1 MSGSVRFAILG
12 PLLVSRDG
20 AVVPVGGPKQQAL
33 LTLLLLRP
41 NRVNSTGWLTDAL
54 WDGDPPPSAQ
64 VTLRSYVAALRRA
77 LEPGRG
83 ARAQGTVVVGHAGGY
98 ELRVPPEAVDAAE
111 FVALAE
117 AGARALA
124 AGDPATA
131 ERDYTRALALWRG
144 DPPAG
149 NLSAVH
155 AEVARLAET
164 RLAVEEGRCTAAVA
178 GGRHH
183 AVLPDLRRFVAEQ
196 PARESA
202 RGQLMLALYR
212 AGRQTEALA
221 VHDEGRRFL
230 ATEFGVEPGA
240 ALRELHH
247 RILSHMVP
255 EAGPTVHIGHEGAPA
270 GFAGREAGREA
281 RPAGFVGRVAEL
293 AVLGEHL
300 GAALRGGGR
309 MVAVVGE
316 AGIGKT
322 TLATAV
328 TDRAAAAGV
337 PVVWGR
343 CPAVGQ
349 APPFWLWSQIV
360 RGLLALPHA
369 EAPAAA
375 LTGFVGG
382 PSTVDVA
389 PDPAARFRAY
399 EAVSALV
406 RAAAAPSGLVLVL
419 DDLHAADPD
428 SLLLTR
434 FLAAT
439 VHTGRTLV
447 VATLRPYER
456 DPALVETLD
465 DLARGA
471 GSGQL
476 RLAGLDPAGVA
487 DLVAARTGAPA
498 PDDVVRRLAER
509 TGGNPFFLTEVLGA
523 PGERLPPSVRDAV
536 RLRLDGVRDAVTR
549 ECLDVLGVA
558 GRDLELR
565 LLAAVTGAP
574 AAELLAGPA
583 AAQLVTEAG
592 PGAVRFRHP
601 LFAEVAYA
609 ELPAARRAALHARLA
624 SAAADPYPGALTAG
638 EIAFHYGR
646 SIGLGHAGD
655 FLRWTVRAADDAARR
670 LAYEDALA
678 HLARAT
684 DQLAP
689 NAATSPGAAAAEL
702 DVQLRRAALLQITV
716 GVGSDAVAEAAARA
730 RWLLP
735 YTGTGTDV
743 RAALWT
749 LGEVACN
756 RAEYTVAED
765 LARQLLASAPSAG
778 ASNDSGA
785 PAEEPLGAGAPPREP
800 LGAGAPP
807 REPLGAG
814 APSDEP
820 IGAGAPSDE
829 LLAVAGP
836 YLLGV
841 ACYFTGRLAEA
852 DEHLSTAVD
861 RLAAV
866 DPRHLRSQAGRTRP
880 SPRTTSVPSSAR
892 CAACPPPPGRTCPR
906 PRHSPSAATTRTAAP
921 TPPCTPPGPPCRSTT
936 SPPPSPPPGAAAR
949 SAPARACPTSS
960 PPATSW
966 RPGRPCTPVHPPP
979 SPRCAPPARRST
991 ASACAPRGPSP
1002 SPPWPTPTSPPAT
1015 APPPPPSPP
1024 KASPPPRP
1032 WANRSSPP
1040 SSSASAA
1047 SPPPTRK
1054 TSTPAP
1060 PPLPPRAPC
1069 SSCTASGADPGRR
1082 KRSGSGGQGD
1092 PVVLALLAHPP
1103 DAGND
1108 APGNGHQRE
1117 HLGQVGD
1124 EHRVVVPVGAAPHQ
1138 VLRGAPRPHRVDGE
1152 SRLEVDV
1159 GPHGVRHEALTQIR
1173 VGPPVVDPE
1182 HQVPVLVVGH
1192 FQDRALARCDDRLR
1206 ADVSKVKIVS
1216 RRRRKRHR
1224 VDVRCP
1230 AETGVSGVSAAF
1242 QGCRSAFWEI
1252 GRVGPAGGTRRR

>member
-20 AVVPVGGPKQQAL
+20 AAVPVGGPKQQAL

-111 FVALAE
+111 FAALAE

-124 AGDPATA
+124 AGDPAAA

-149 NLSAVH
+149 DLSAVH

-178 GGRHH
+178 AGRHL

-212 AGRQTEALA
+212 AGRQTEALT

-230 ATEFGVEPGA
+230 AAEFGVEPGA

-247 RILSHMVP
+247 RILSHTVP
-255 EAGPTVHIGHEGAPA
+255 EVEPTVHIGHEAASP
-270 GFAGREAGREA
+270 GFAGRESGREA
-281 RPAGFVGRVAEL
+281 APTGFVGRGAEL

-360 RGLLALPHA
+360 RGLLTLPHA
-369 EAPAAA
+369 EPPAAA

-382 PSTVDVA
+382 PSTVDVT

-434 FLAAT
+434 FLATT

-456 DPALVETLD
+456 DPALVETLA

-498 PDDVVRRLAER
+498 PGDVVRRLAER

-689 NAATSPGAAAAEL
+689 HAATSPGAAAAEL

-765 LARQLLASAPSAG
+765 LARQLIASAPPAG
-778 ASNDSGA
+778 APHDSGA
-785 PAEEPLGAGAPPREP
+785 PP
-800 LGAGAPP
+800 
-807 REPLGAG
+807 
-814 APSDEP
+814 
-820 IGAGAPSDE
+820 DE
-829 LLAVAGP
+829 LLAAAGP

-866 DPRHLRSQAGRTRP
+866 DPRHLRSHAGRTPALAAYNFRALVRSLRGRP
-880 SPRTTSVPSSAR
+880 
-892 CAACPPPPGRTCPR
+892 
-906 PRHSPSAATTRTAAP
+906 
-921 TPPCTPPGPPCRSTT
+921 
-936 SPPPSPPPGAAAR
+936 AAAR
-949 SAPARACPTSS
+949 EDL
-960 PPATSW
+960 
-966 RPGRPCTPVHPPP
+966 
-979 SPRCAPPARRST
+979 
-991 ASACAPRGPSP
+991 
-1002 SPPWPTPTSPPAT
+1002 
-1015 APPPPPSPP
+1015 
-1024 KASPPPRP
+1024 
-1032 WANRSSPP
+1032 
-1040 SSSASAA
+1040 ASAA
-1047 SPPPTRK
+1047 
-1054 TSTPAP
+1054 
-1060 PPLPPRAPC
+1060 
-1069 SSCTASGADPGRR
+1069 
-1082 KRSGSGGQGD
+1082 
-1092 PVVLALLAHPP
+1092 
-1103 DAGND
+1103 
-1108 APGNGHQRE
+1108 
-1117 HLGQVGD
+1117 
-1124 EHRVVVPVGAAPHQ
+1124 
-1138 VLRGAPRPHRVDGE
+1138 
-1152 SRLEVDV
+1152 
-1159 GPHGVRHEALTQIR
+1159 
-1173 VGPPVVDPE
+1173 
-1182 HQVPVLVVGH
+1182 
-1192 FQDRALARCDDRLR
+1192 ALAERCDDPYGRANAALYAAWTALQEHDVPAGLAAARRCREIGARQGMPHFVTTGEFVAAWAAVHTGTPAAIATMRTTGEAIHHLGLRATRTISIAAMADAHLAAGDRTTAATLATEGLTAAAAMGEQVLTAELLRVRGLATANQEDLRTGAGIATTQGADLLLHRLR
-1206 ADVSKVKIVS
+1206 
-1216 RRRRKRHR
+1216 R
-1224 VDVRCP
+1224 
-1230 AETGVSGVSAAF
+1230 
-1242 QGCRSAFWEI
+1242 
-1252 GRVGPAGGTRRR
+1252 

>member
-20 AVVPVGGPKQQAL
+20 AAVPVGGPKQQAL

-41 NRVNSTGWLTDAL
+41 NRVNSTGWLADAL
-54 WDGDPPPSAQ
+54 WDGDPPPSAH

-98 ELRVPPEAVDAAE
+98 ELRVPPEAIDAVE
-111 FVALAE
+111 FAALAGS
-117 AGARALA
+117 GARALA

-149 NLSAVH
+149 DLSAVR

-164 RLAVEEGRCTAAVA
+164 RLAAEEGRCTAAVA
-178 GGRHH
+178 AGRHL

-230 ATEFGVEPGA
+230 AAEFGVEPGA
-240 ALRELHH
+240 ELRELHH
-247 RILSHMVP
+247 RILSHTVP
-255 EAGPTVHIGHEGAPA
+255 GAEPTVLIGPGTTPAGLVEGGTAPA
-270 GFAGREAGREA
+270 GSVGRGAGPVGSAGRGTA
-281 RPAGFVGRVAEL
+281 PAGFVGRGAEL
-293 AVLGEHL
+293 AVLDEHL

-322 TLATAV
+322 TLVTAV
-328 TDRAAAAGV
+328 ADRAAAAGV

-349 APPFWLWSQIV
+349 PPPFWLWSQIV
-360 RGLLALPHA
+360 RGLLALPHV

-375 LTGFVGG
+375 LTGFVDG
-382 PSTVDVA
+382 PSTADGA
-389 PDPAARFRAY
+389 AGPAARFRAY

-419 DDLHAADPD
+419 DDLHAADAD

-434 FLAAT
+434 FLATT
-439 VHTGRTLV
+439 VHTGRMLGL
-447 VATLRPYER
+447 ATLRPYES
-456 DPALVETLD
+456 DPALVETLN

-476 RLAGLDPAGVA
+476 RLAGLDTAGVA

-509 TGGNPFFLTEVLGA
+509 TGGNPFFLTEILAA

-536 RLRLDGVRDAVTR
+536 RLRLDGVRDAGTR

-565 LLAAVTGAP
+565 LLAVVTGAP
-574 AAELLAGPA
+574 AAELLAGQA
-583 AAQLVTEAG
+583 AAQLLTEAG

-624 SAAADPYPGALTAG
+624 SAAAASYPGGLTAG

-655 FLRWTVRAADDAARR
+655 HLQWTVRAADDAARR
-670 LAYEDALA
+670 LAYEDAIA

-689 NAATSPGAAAAEL
+689 HATTSPDAAAAEL
-702 DVQLRRAALLQITV
+702 DVQLRRAALLQSTV

-735 YTGTGTDV
+735 YTGAGTDV

-756 RAEYTVAED
+756 RAEYAVAED
-765 LARQLLASAPSAG
+765 LARRLIAAAPPAGRGAPAEGALDSSAPAG
-778 ASNDSGA
+778 GLSGGLLGAGA
-785 PAEEPLGAGAPPREP
+785 PAEEPF
-800 LGAGAPP
+800 
-807 REPLGAG
+807 GAG
-814 APSDEP
+814 APSDQ
-820 IGAGAPSDE
+820 
-829 LLAVAGP
+829 LLAAAGP

-866 DPRHLRSQAGRTRP
+866 DPRHLRAQAGRTP
-880 SPRTTSVPSSAR
+880 AL
-892 CAACPPPPGRTCPR
+892 AAHNFR
-906 PRHSPSAATTRTAAP
+906 ALV
-921 TPPCTPPGPPCRSTT
+921 RSLRGL
-936 SPPPSPPPGAAAR
+936 PAAALEDLD
-949 SAPARACPTSS
+949 
-960 PPATSW
+960 
-966 RPGRPCTPVHPPP
+966 
-979 SPRCAPPARRST
+979 
-991 ASACAPRGPSP
+991 
-1002 SPPWPTPTSPPAT
+1002 
-1015 APPPPPSPP
+1015 
-1024 KASPPPRP
+1024 
-1032 WANRSSPP
+1032 
-1040 SSSASAA
+1040 AA
-1047 SPPPTRK
+1047 
-1054 TSTPAP
+1054 A
-1060 PPLPPRAPC
+1060 
-1069 SSCTASGADPGRR
+1069 
-1082 KRSGSGGQGD
+1082 
-1092 PVVLALLAHPP
+1092 
-1103 DAGND
+1103 
-1108 APGNGHQRE
+1108 
-1117 HLGQVGD
+1117 
-1124 EHRVVVPVGAAPHQ
+1124 
-1138 VLRGAPRPHRVDGE
+1138 
-1152 SRLEVDV
+1152 
-1159 GPHGVRHEALTQIR
+1159 
-1173 VGPPVVDPE
+1173 
-1182 HQVPVLVVGH
+1182 
-1192 FQDRALARCDDRLR
+1192 ALAERCDDPYGRANAALYAAWTALQEHDVPASLAAAQRCRDIGARQGMPHFVTTGDFVAAWAAVHTGTPADLATMRTTGEAIHRLGLR
-1206 ADVSKVKIVS
+1206 ATRTISIAAMAEAHLAAGDRTTAAALATEGLTAAAAVGEQVLTAELLRV
-1216 RRRRKRHR
+1216 RGLATGNPEDLHAATHTATTQGAHLLLHR
-1224 VDVRCP
+1224 L
-1230 AETGVSGVSAAF
+1230 
-1242 QGCRSAFWEI
+1242 
-1252 GRVGPAGGTRRR
+1252 GR

>member
-20 AVVPVGGPKQQAL
+20 AAVPVGGPKQQAL

-64 VTLRSYVAALRRA
+64 VTLRGYVAALRRA

-111 FVALAE
+111 FAALAE

-124 AGDPATA
+124 AGAPATA
-131 ERDYTRALALWRG
+131 EREYTRALTLWRG

-149 NLSAVH
+149 DLSAVH

-178 GGRHH
+178 AGRHH

-230 ATEFGVEPGA
+230 AAEFGVEPGA

-247 RILSHMVP
+247 RILSHTVP
-255 EAGPTVHIGHEGAPA
+255 DAAPTVHIGHEAVPA
-270 GFAGREAGREA
+270 GFAGREAEREAGREA
-281 RPAGFVGRVAEL
+281 RPAGFVGRGAEL
-293 AVLGEHL
+293 VVLGEHL

-369 EAPAAA
+369 GAPAAA

-406 RAAAAPSGLVLVL
+406 RAAATPSGLVLVL

-434 FLAAT
+434 FLAT
-439 VHTGRTLV
+439 TIHTGRTLV

-456 DPALVETLD
+456 EPALVETLD

-476 RLAGLDPAGVA
+476 RLAGLDTAGVA

-565 LLAAVTGAP
+565 LLAAVTGVP

-684 DQLAP
+684 DELAP
-689 NAATSPGAAAAEL
+689 HAATSPGAAAAEL

-756 RAEYTVAED
+756 RAEYAVAED
-765 LARQLLASAPSAG
+765 LARQLLASAPPVA
-778 ASNDSGA
+778 APHDSGA
-785 PAEEPLGAGAPPREP
+785 AAKRPLDADTPAKEPPDAGAPGEEPLGAGAPP
-800 LGAGAPP
+800 
-807 REPLGAG
+807 
-814 APSDEP
+814 
-820 IGAGAPSDE
+820 DE
-829 LLAVAGP
+829 LLAAAGP

-852 DEHLSTAVD
+852 DGHLSTAVD

-866 DPRHLRSQAGRTRP
+866 DPRHLRSQAGRTP
-880 SPRTTSVPSSAR
+880 AL
-892 CAACPPPPGRTCPR
+892 AAYNFR
-906 PRHSPSAATTRTAAP
+906 ALV
-921 TPPCTPPGPPCRSTT
+921 RSLRGL
-936 SPPPSPPPGAAAR
+936 PAAAR
-949 SAPARACPTSS
+949 EDL
-960 PPATSW
+960 
-966 RPGRPCTPVHPPP
+966 
-979 SPRCAPPARRST
+979 
-991 ASACAPRGPSP
+991 
-1002 SPPWPTPTSPPAT
+1002 
-1015 APPPPPSPP
+1015 
-1024 KASPPPRP
+1024 
-1032 WANRSSPP
+1032 
-1040 SSSASAA
+1040 ASAA
-1047 SPPPTRK
+1047 
-1054 TSTPAP
+1054 
-1060 PPLPPRAPC
+1060 
-1069 SSCTASGADPGRR
+1069 
-1082 KRSGSGGQGD
+1082 
-1092 PVVLALLAHPP
+1092 
-1103 DAGND
+1103 
-1108 APGNGHQRE
+1108 
-1117 HLGQVGD
+1117 
-1124 EHRVVVPVGAAPHQ
+1124 
-1138 VLRGAPRPHRVDGE
+1138 
-1152 SRLEVDV
+1152 
-1159 GPHGVRHEALTQIR
+1159 
-1173 VGPPVVDPE
+1173 
-1182 HQVPVLVVGH
+1182 
-1192 FQDRALARCDDRLR
+1192 ALAERCDDPYGRANAALYAAWTALQEHDVPAGLAAARHCREIGARQGMPHFVTTGDFVAAWAAVHTGTPAALATMRTTGEAIHRLGLR
-1206 ADVSKVKIVS
+1206 ATRTISIAAMADAHLAAGDRTTAATLATEGLTAAAAIGEQVLTAELLRVRGLATANQEDLHTGADIATTQGA
-1216 RRRRKRHR
+1216 RLLLHR
-1224 VDVRCP
+1224 LQR
-1230 AETGVSGVSAAF
+1230 
-1242 QGCRSAFWEI
+1242 
-1252 GRVGPAGGTRRR
+1252 